1 MAANPKVAQEIWAS
15 YIVEKLWKTNP
26 HLNLCYDESEH
37 VKGGSIVYIPQAGA
51 KPNVVKNRTQRPA
64 TAVQRNDSAI
74 FYPLD
79 DYSTDPTVITWAEGM
94 EISYAKTD
102 SVLSDHTNVLAETV
116 GDEVLYS
123 WVKGFKPTAGG
134 GSIVEYLPVNR
145 QLFTSGAASDVN
157 AEDGQTGQ
165 RLAFNYK
172 DLQKAQAKMNKDN
185 VSKESRY
192 AMVESNMLQQLIDSL
207 SSNQMA
213 AFQASADL
221 KNGIIGRFAGFDI
234 LERSNVLAFD
244 GTNKPI
250 IPGQALAGTDNL
262 GVLCWQKDSVT
273 KAVGDKELFQRPN
286 DPLYY
291 GDLYSC
297 IVKMGGRSRREDWK
311 GVLSIVQKTA

>member
-51 KPNVVKNRTQRPA
+51 KPNVVKNRSQRPA
-64 TAVQRNDSAI
+64 EAVQRNDSAI

-79 DYSTDPTVITWAEGM
+79 DFSTDPTTITWAENM
-94 EISYAKTD
+94 EISYGKTD
-102 SVLSDHTNVLAETV
+102 SVLGDHTNVLSEVA
-116 GDEVLYS
+116 GDEILYS
-123 WVKGFKPTAGG
+123 WVKGYKPTAGG
-134 GSIVEYLPVNR
+134 GMTVEYIPTKN
-145 QLFTSGAASDVN
+145 QLFTSGGAAAVN
-157 AEDGQTGQ
+157 DEDGQTGQ
-165 RLAFNYK
+165 RLAFTYK
-172 DLQKAQAKMNKDN
+172 DLQSAQAKMNKAK
-185 VSKESRY
+185 VSKEGRY

-234 LERSNVLAFD
+234 LERSSVLAFD

-250 IPGQALAGTDNL
+250 VPGQALAATDNL

-273 KAVGDKELFQRPN
+273 KALGDKELFQRVG
-286 DPLYY
+286 DPQYY

-297 IVKMGGRSRREDWK
+297 IVKLGGRCRREDWA
-311 GVLSIVQKTA
+311 GILSIVQKTA